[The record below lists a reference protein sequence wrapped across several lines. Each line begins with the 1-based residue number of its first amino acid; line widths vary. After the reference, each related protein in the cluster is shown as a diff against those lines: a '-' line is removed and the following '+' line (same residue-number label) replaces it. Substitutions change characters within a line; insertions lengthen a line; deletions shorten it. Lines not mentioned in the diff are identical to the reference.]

1 MYIGAIPTPAATE
14 SRQEFTATANQTVF
28 STTGGTVGFCDC
40 YLNGVKMAASDFT
53 FDGADVTLTS
63 GAAAGDVLAVVMRQA
78 DNALVA
84 LPIKDSAGNNVLS
97 EANNVVSIDSGVQ
110 FPAGH
115 VIKTE
120 MTSRISG
127 STQSSTDVSVATPS
141 FTTTV
146 ANSKIYIMM
155 TLLVNTTASGSN
167 NFIYVKFYHGST
179 LLLDGFP
186 IVGSFNATDVRG
198 VAAWN
203 YLYSP
208 NVSAGTTL
216 NFDLKINA
224 YFATEVMIDA
234 STNPSHITFM
244 EIAP

>member
-1 MYIGAIPTPAATE
+1 MPGTL
-14 SRQEFTATANQTVF
+14 NV
-28 STTGGTVGFCDC
+28 GGHNIITHSG
-40 YLNGVKMAASDFT
+40 
-53 FDGADVTLTS
+53 TS
-63 GAAAGDVLAVVMRQA
+63 GAGTI
-78 DNALVA
+78 NLV
-84 LPIKDSAGNNVLS
+84 DQAGNAILT
-97 EANNVVSIDSGVQ
+97 DSGSGMSLSSNVA

-120 MTSRISG
+120 MTSQISG
-127 STQSSTDVSVATPS
+127 STTSNTDVSVATPS

-155 TLLVNTTASGSN
+155 TLLVNTKASSSN

-179 LLLDGFP
+179 QLLDGFP
-186 IVGSFNATDVRG
+186 IVGSLNTTDTRG

-224 YFATEVMIDA
+224 NFASTVYID
-234 STNPSHITFM
+234 SPTNPSHITFM